1 MKKAALL
8 LGVIGLAFLIW
19 FLFIKP
25 ADFKAVFK
33 TDITVGA
40 VNQTI
45 KIWNTSLLEAAP
57 VRQIKSNELMQAFS
71 FGDSI
76 HNYSYHLQKLND
88 TLTEVTIE
96 INDEN
101 HSLENRFKG
110 LFSKTDFEQ
119 RSIATVKEF
128 YEVIKEHEKNHKVT
142 VVGITTL
149 PSKEYAYTE
158 LKGVQ
163 RSKAYGMMADM
174 SLLQSAM
181 AQYDVPLDGT
191 PFVEIQEWNQ
201 ENDSINYKF
210 CFPLKKRE
218 SDSLPNW
225 KNIKYGTRKEQKV
238 LKATYNGN
246 YITSDRAWYV
256 LLNYAESNGI
266 RVKQTPYEEFF
277 NNPNMG
283 GDATQWRADIYLPV
297 IE

>member
-8 LGVIGLAFLIW
+8 LGVVGLAILIW

-45 KIWNTSLLEAAP
+45 KIWNTSLSEATPA
-57 VRQIKSNELMQAFS
+57 RQIKPNELVQTFS

-76 HNYSYHLQKLND
+76 HNYSYHLKKLND

-110 LFSKTDFEQ
+110 LFAKTDFEQ

-128 YEVIKEHEKNHKVT
+128 YETIQEHEKNHSVT
-142 VVGITTL
+142 IEGITTL

-163 RSKAYGMMADM
+163 TSKALGMMADIG
-174 SLLQSAM
+174 LLQTAM
-181 AQYDVPLDGT
+181 AKYDVPLDGI
-191 PFVEIQEWNQ
+191 PFVEITKWNRK
-201 ENDSINYKF
+201 NDSISYNF
-210 CFPLKKRE
+210 CFPFKKE
-218 SDSLPNW
+218 EVDSLPNW
-225 KNIKYGTRKEQKV
+225 NDIKYGTRKEQKA